1 MTVHCLF
8 LDLVDDAEL
17 IAAYRHWHRPG
28 GIPAE
33 IAAAIRAAGIEE
45 MEIFQ
50 RDDRMV
56 MIMRTLPSFDP
67 AAKAAAD
74 RANPAVVA
82 WENLM
87 SRFQKP
93 LPSAGPG
100 EKWLPATRIFAL
112 SEQA

>member
-1 MTVHCLF
+1 MTLHVLF

-17 IAAYRHWHRPG
+17 IAEYRHWHRPG
-28 GIPAE
+28 GIPSE
-33 IAAAIRAAGIEE
+33 IAAAIRAAGVEE

-56 MIMRTLPSFDP
+56 MLMRTGPGFDP

-74 RANPAVVA
+74 AADPATMA
-82 WENLM
+82 WERLM

-93 LPSAGPG
+93 LASAKSG
-100 EKWLPATRIFAL
+100 EKWLPAERIFAL
-112 SEQA
+112 SQQP

>member
-1 MTVHCLF
+1 MAVHCLF

-17 IAAYRHWHRPG
+17 IAQYRHWHRPG
-28 GIPAE
+28 GIPSA

-45 MEIFQ
+45 MEIYQ

-56 MIMRTLPSFDP
+56 MIMRTGPAFDP

-74 RANPAVVA
+74 AADPAVVA
-82 WENLM
+82 WESLM

-93 LPSAGPG
+93 LPSARPG
-100 EKWLPATRIFAL
+100 EKWLPGERIFAL
-112 SEQA
+112 SEQH

>member
-1 MTVHCLF
+1 MSLHCLF

-17 IAAYRHWHRPG
+17 IAAYRHWHRPA

-33 IAAAIRAAGIEE
+33 VAAAIRAAGIEE

-56 MIMRTLPSFDP
+56 MLMHTTPDFDP

-74 RANPAVVA
+74 AANPAVVA
-82 WENLM
+82 WERLM
-87 SRFQKP
+87 DQFQKP
-93 LPSAGPG
+93 LPSARPG

>member
-28 GIPAE
+28 GVPAA
-33 IAAAIRAAGIEE
+33 IAASIRAAGIEE

-56 MIMRTLPSFDP
+56 MIMRTGPSFDP
-67 AAKAAAD
+67 VAKAAAD
-74 RANPAVVA
+74 AGNPEVVA
-82 WENLM
+82 WETLM
-87 SRFQKP
+87 SKFQKP
-93 LPSAGPG
+93 LPSARPG
-100 EKWLPATRIFAL
+100 EKWLAGTRIFAL
-112 SEQA
+112 SEQV

>member
-1 MTVHCLF
+1 MTLHCLF

-17 IAAYRHWHRPG
+17 ISAYRDWHRPG
-28 GIPAE
+28 GLPARVV
-33 IAAAIRAAGIEE
+33 AAIR
-45 MEIFQ
+45 

-56 MIMRTLPSFDP
+56 MIMRTGAGFDP

-74 RANPAVVA
+74 AADPAVVA
-82 WENLM
+82 WEAMM

-100 EKWLPATRIFAL
+100 EKWLPGEQIFAL
-112 SEQA
+112 SEQV